1 MPAHAHGIAT
11 NPNQGSYYRN
21 SVFCEGGGNKKYG
34 YLTNAITENSGGG
47 DAHSHSIST
56 TSTTSGAASGST
68 ANSTA
73 FNTGSWGA
81 SSPSGHTHTMS
92 STGSSSSMPPYLVV
106 YAWKR
111 TK

>member
-1 MPAHAHGIAT
+1 MPKHCHQVQRGT
-11 NPNQGSYYRN
+11 LGNDNFHLTGKEPKTGTTLYGETTSY
-21 SVFCEGGGNKKYG
+21 V
-34 YLTNAITENSGGG
+34 GG
-47 DAHSHSIST
+47 DEGHTHTIST
-56 TSTTSGAASGST
+56 SSTNTGAASGST

-73 FNTGSWGA
+73 FNTGSWGT

-111 TK
+111 TA